1 MYKPNTDKSMN
12 LNAFNLGVPS
22 LRIPPTL
29 LLMMRLTIL
38 MLCAGIL
45 QVSARTYGQKITL
58 TQRNAPLV
66 AVLKELRKQSGY
78 DFLYS
83 DKIMEQAKPV
93 SLDVKNA
100 GLEEVLERCF
110 ENQPLSYNIENK
122 IVTIKAKTPS
132 FLEKLAAAWRNADVH
147 CRVEDEKGEPLAGAS
162 VRVKG
167 TNKAVVTDDKG
178 EFTIKQLEE
187 NTVLVISYLGYKT
200 KEILA
205 KEVSGSSAIQLEPAA
220 GELKEVGIIS
230 TGYQNLN
237 KERATGSFVQ
247 VDNQLLNRDLGS
259 NVLARLDGIT
269 SGVIFN
275 KAANRVGND
284 PTISIRGRSTI
295 FANTNPLIVLDNF
308 PYEGDVNNINPSD
321 IESVTIL
328 KDAAAAS
335 IWGVRAGNGV
345 IVLSSKK
352 GKYNSAPSVA
362 FRSVYSI
369 NEKENLFAVPQ
380 LSSAQFIEV
389 QRFFFEKGYY
399 DRELSAF
406 PYNPQSQAVDLLE
419 QQRKGLISMAELN
432 NRLEALGKI
441 DTRTDYIKYFLR
453 PAQLQQY
460 ALSISGGGPHNQY
473 YFSAGYD
480 QNLGSKVSDD
490 NNRLTVNARNTY
502 NLFKDRLEL
511 STGLLF
517 VKTRSRSNANSYG
530 IEYPYEQLTDAS
542 GNALAVT
549 RDYSQPAKDAYLG
562 KGLLDWNYYPLNERF
577 NQGNVNKN
585 TEYTLN
591 LGLNYKILPK
601 LLDIQATYQYQQGNS
616 EGVST
621 NALND
626 YSTRKQINGFSQIDP
641 VTGVVYRPLPLG
653 DIVSTNTGT
662 YSVQNGRL
670 QLNYHQVFGTAH
682 EITALAG
689 TEIRDYNTFASS
701 GGFYGYNGST
711 ATDQQVD
718 YFKYYPL
725 LIEGYNSIIDRLGGS
740 QSGTTDRYISYYA
753 NAAYIYQSKYILSAS
768 IRKDESNL
776 FGVNA
781 NQKGVPLYSM
791 GLAWELNKEKFYHLA
806 ALPNLKLRLTYG
818 YNGNLDKRLSAYVT
832 SSQEIYPNQFSELY
846 QKIENPP
853 NPNLSWEKIRNINV
867 AVDFA
872 LKNQVLSGSIE
883 FYSKKGT
890 NLIGDS
896 PMAQQSGI
904 TTFRGNTADVLT
916 KGLELTLNSINLK
929 GSVSWRT
936 NFLFNYVKDKI
947 TGYKI
952 QGAINDYYV
961 GNDIPIIGKPYAA
974 LFAYRW
980 AGLDNQGNPQGY
992 LDGHV
997 SKDYKAMEL
1006 TARADQLVYKG
1017 SASPTIFGSLRNDFF
1032 YKGFGFSVNVIYKM
1046 GYYFRRPSYVSR
1058 SPVYAST
1065 TDYEKRWQK
1074 PGDENYTNVPSV
1086 IYPSDGLR
1094 SSFFER
1100 SEVLVEKGDHIR
1112 LHDLQFNYT
1121 FSHIAKSI
1129 LNHFKLSFTASNLGA
1144 ILWRANKLGLD
1155 PDNVGKNRFYAPVP
1169 RVYAIG
1175 ATVTL

>member
-1 MYKPNTDKSMN
+1 MQN
-12 LNAFNLGVPS
+12 NAFYPGMPTPWLPPKL
-22 LRIPPTL
+22 LRTVKITL
-29 LLMMRLTIL
+29 LLMTLGL
-38 MLCAGIL
+38 L
-45 QVSARTYGQKITL
+45 QVSAATFGQRITL
-58 TQRNAPLV
+58 SEQNTPLKE
-66 AVLKELRKQSGY
+66 VLKKIKSQSGVN
-78 DFLYS
+78 FLYADDILEQS
-83 DKIMEQAKPV
+83 KKVNIKLNNTPLGEALDKIFDQ
-93 SLDVKNA
+93 
-100 GLEEVLERCF
+100 
-110 ENQPLSYNIENK
+110 QPLSYELKENTVVLK
-122 IVTIKAKTPS
+122 LKTPS

-147 CRVEDEKGEPLAGAS
+147 CRVEDEKGEPLPGAS
-162 VRVKG
+162 VRIKG
-167 TNKAVVTDDKG
+167 TSKAVVTDDKG

-247 VDNQLLNRDLGS
+247 VDNQLLNRSVSTD
-259 NVLARLDGIT
+259 VLSRLDGVT

-345 IVLSSKK
+345 IVLTSKK
-352 GKYNSAPSVA
+352 GKYNSAPSVS

-389 QRFFFEKGYY
+389 QRFFFEKGWY
-399 DRELSAF
+399 DRTLNSSPYLS
-406 PYNPQSQAVDLLE
+406 QSQAVVLLE
-419 QQRKGLISMAELN
+419 QQRKGLISIAELN

-441 DTRTDYIKYFLR
+441 DTRTDYSKYFLR
-453 PAQLQQY
+453 PAQSQQY

-490 NNRLTVNARNTY
+490 NNRLTVNARNSY

-549 RDYSQPAKDAYLG
+549 RDYRQPAKDAYLG
-562 KGLLDWNYYPLNERF
+562 KGLLDWNYYPMNERF

-601 LLDIQATYQYQQGNS
+601 LLDIQASYQYQQGNS

-626 YSTRKQINGFSQIDP
+626 YSTRNQINKFSQIDP

-653 DIVSTNTGT
+653 DIVSTNKGT
-662 YSVQNGRL
+662 YSAQYGRL
-670 QLNYHQVFGTAH
+670 QLNYHQNFGTAH

-689 TEIRDYNTFASS
+689 TEIRDYNTFSS
-701 GGFYGYNGST
+701 LGGFYGYNSST

-718 YFKYYPL
+718 YFKYFPL
-725 LIEGYNSIIDRLGGS
+725 LIDGTMKSIDRLGVG
-740 QSGTTDRYISYYA
+740 QFGTTDRYISYYA
-753 NAAYIYQSKYILSAS
+753 NASYIYLSKYILSAS

-791 GLAWELNKEKFYHLA
+791 GLVWELNKEKFYHFTTM
-806 ALPNLKLRLTYG
+806 PNLKLRLTYG
-818 YNGNLDKRLSAYVT
+818 YNGNLDKSLSAYTT
-832 SSQEIYPNQFSELY
+832 SSQPSYLNYFNEVY
-846 QKIENPP
+846 QTIENPP
-853 NPNLSWEKIRNINV
+853 NPNLSWEKIRNIN
-867 AVDFA
+867 AAIDFA

-883 FYSKKGT
+883 VYSKKGI

-896 PMAQQSGI
+896 PMAPQSGR
-904 TTFRGNTADVLT
+904 TKFRGNTADVLT
-916 KGLELTLNSINLK
+916 KGLEVTLNSINLK
-929 GSVSWRT
+929 GNLSWKT
-936 NFLFNYVKDKI
+936 NFLFNYVQNKI

-952 QGAINDYYV
+952 QGATNYYYV
-961 GNDIPIIGKPYAA
+961 GNVIPIIGKPYAA

-992 LDGHV
+992 LDGQI
-997 SKDYKAMEL
+997 SKDYKAMMYTE
-1006 TARADQLVYKG
+1006 RPDQLMYKG
-1017 SASPTIFGSLRNDFF
+1017 SASPTVFGSLRNDFF

-1046 GYYFRRPSYVSR
+1046 GYYFRRPSYISSD
-1058 SPVYAST
+1058 SPSFANT
-1065 TDYEKRWQK
+1065 TDYDKHWQK
-1074 PGDENYTNVPSV
+1074 PGDENYTIVPSV
-1086 IYPSDGLR
+1086 IYPYDGLR
-1094 SSFFER
+1094 NYFFQA

-1112 LHDLQFNYT
+1112 LQDLQFNYT
-1121 FSHIAKSI
+1121 FSGITKSI
-1129 LNHFKLSFTASNLGA
+1129 LNHLKLSFTASNLGA

-1155 PDNVGKNRFYAPVP
+1155 PDNTGAGGYRIPIP